1 MKDRFDDPSNHERTL
16 LPRSYISLL
25 RKEIQRTYR
34 NKYQKVVLAFAEEK
48 ILMMVEEKK
57 MAAVA

>member
-34 NKYQKVVLAFAEEK
+34 NKYQKVVFAFAEEK
-48 ILMMVEEKK
+48 ILIMVEEK
-57 MAAVA
+57 MGAVA